1 MRLKDYLPNLDSKD
15 SRLQK
20 VAEKYLFS
28 LFSNLRWIMKKN
40 ILIVN
45 GPNLNFLGRKEMAIY
60 GDESLADLTA
70 LVYNWLSERGWEGK
84 FFQNN
89 SEGEIIDFIQ
99 ANSDWADGMIINPA
113 AYSHTS
119 IAIYDCIKSVS
130 FPAVEVHLSNIYH
143 REEFRRN
150 SLTGLA
156 CEKVIAGLGVQG
168 YIEALDNLH
177 NILTS

>member
-1 MRLKDYLPNLDSKD
+1 
-15 SRLQK
+15 
-20 VAEKYLFS
+20 
-28 LFSNLRWIMKKN
+28 MKKN

-45 GPNLNFLGRKEMAIY
+45 GPNLNFLGRKEMKLY
-60 GDESLADLTA
+60 GEQTLADLTA
-70 LVYNWLSERGWEGK
+70 LIYDWLRDRGWAGK

-89 SEGEIIDFIQ
+89 SEGAIIDFIQ
-99 ANSDWADGMIINPA
+99 TNSEWADGMIINPA

-156 CEKVIAGLGVQG
+156 CQKVIAGLGVQG
-168 YIEALDNLH
+168 YIEALENLAQ
-177 NILTS
+177 ILSY

>member
-1 MRLKDYLPNLDSKD
+1 MG
-15 SRLQK
+15 
-20 VAEKYLFS
+20 
-28 LFSNLRWIMKKN
+28 KK

-60 GDESLADLTA
+60 GEESLADLTA
-70 LVYNWLSERGWEGK
+70 IVYDWLAEEGWEGK

-89 SEGEIIDFIQ
+89 SEGEIINFIQ
-99 ANSDWADGMIINPA
+99 GNAEWADGVVINPA

-119 IAIYDCIKSVS
+119 IAIYDCLKSIR
-130 FPAVEVHLSNIYH
+130 FPAIEVHLSDIYH

-156 CEKVIAGLGVQG
+156 CEKVIAGLGVRG
-168 YIEALDNLH
+168 YIEALNNLKQ
-177 NILTS
+177 IL